1 MKDVKSEQEQCSK
14 TKNVRKSDQEQVAKK
29 TKGRSL
35 CHWLPWVQRPS
46 APPTKDTQ
54 NKSFIYTVDQLWLW
68 IVNDGKYTIVTA
80 TTGGS
85 DGLVDAILDHLSPDS
100 TGEGVQRPKSATEM
114 MELIIGIATDPSSQ
128 RVPITDGSQSVTEQ
142 KDALQV
148 FQESTRDVIDIE
160 ASISENF
167 MTAVKQNHFQK
178 LPERDFGEEFD
189 LLYKIKE
196 IRDELGILKDISNH
210 QEIVW
215 NQAFPPKN
223 KKTPYPFKYPHPH
236 KPSVV
241 QNELR
246 DMMDEAKSA
255 QDSIN
260 LFLDLKEKY
269 TASQDA
275 AFGRQQAYTTMVF
288 TIVTIV
294 FLPLTFLSSIF
305 ALDIAQFP
313 HGPSGRPQFQSWWI
327 FPLIFGP
334 SAAVAI
340 PLIVVAFNVNDFIV
354 TPYYKWKVGMASSHA
369 ASDPGRQPSRGSDDA
384 SQNGHERSR
393 SMFPRRTPNKPEDDK
408 V

>member
-1 MKDVKSEQEQCSK
+1 MK
-14 TKNVRKSDQEQVAKK
+14 
-29 TKGRSL
+29 
-35 CHWLPWVQRPS
+35 
-46 APPTKDTQ
+46 
-54 NKSFIYTVDQLWLW
+54 
-68 IVNDGKYTIVTA
+68 
-80 TTGGS
+80 
-85 DGLVDAILDHLSPDS
+85 
-100 TGEGVQRPKSATEM
+100 
-114 MELIIGIATDPSSQ
+114 
-128 RVPITDGSQSVTEQ
+128 
-142 KDALQV
+142 
-148 FQESTRDVIDIE
+148 
-160 ASISENF
+160 
-167 MTAVKQNHFQK
+167 AVKLNQFQK

-189 LLYKIKE
+189 LLYRIKE

-215 NQAFPPKN
+215 SQAFPPKN

-236 KPSVV
+236 EPSVV
-241 QNELR
+241 QSELR

-305 ALDIAQFP
+305 ALDISQFP

-340 PLIVVAFNVNDFIV
+340 PLIVVAFNVNDIIV
-354 TPYYKWKVGMASSHA
+354 TPYYKWKAGMTSSPA
-369 ASDPGRQPSRGSDDA
+369 GSGPGRQSSRGSDDT
-384 SQNGHERSR
+384 SRYGRGRVR
-393 SMFPRRTPNKPEDDK
+393 SMFPRKTLNKSEDDK